1 MTGLGSSLGKKS
13 SFSLTQ
19 WAFSARSESIGNE
32 YCVCLRKSVE
42 KEGRKEGIWSNK
54 ERIV

>member
-32 YCVCLRKSVE
+32 HCVCLRKSVE